1 VSEALHVGGPF
12 AGATPVTSGNQPRK
26 FSAITPDDPGAGG
39 ARNVRWGGCETPN
52 TLIGPPGSINFI
64 GAIEYEYVISTL
76 RARLELD

>member
-1 VSEALHVGGPF
+1 MIQEPEVQKRPLGE
-12 AGATPVTSGNQPRK
+12 
-26 FSAITPDDPGAGG
+26 
-39 ARNVRWGGCETPN
+39 CETQK